1 MLISIVGIIFSNLE
15 LPSADAAKKSFK
27 SKSKKSKSDFKK
39 SKSKKSKSD
48 FKKSKSKASKS
59 DFKKSKSKASKSDFK
74 KSKSKASKSDFKKY
88 DKKIKKEKKFKPSSI
103 SQGSTLPSFKPI
115 NIKDLDKDKLKDL
128 DKDKLKDL
136 DKDKLKD
143 LDKDKLD
150 KLPGISQLPY
160 FPECGQQGTCIDIGG
175 GIDID
180 DGIDIDGD
188 VDIDWDNG
196 WHDIDWDDIDVDID
210 DDIDVDI
217 DDDDIDIT
225 VRDDD
230 DDEDD
235 DEDITYIY
243 NYGYPESSYSEP
255 YAYEDGIFPIQEEIS
270 PQQSYVESEVQRIVN
285 EGSFKLHLVES
296 GKPFTPSNNSG
307 YVLLGANQGTNNE
320 LEISNGLNGQL
331 IILTGADDLR
341 PIKVSSIGNIKLDL
355 NEAILGKNDALI
367 LAYLDQS
374 TSWIQIASKFV

>member
-1 MLISIVGIIFSNLE
+1 LLISIVGIIFSNLE
-15 LPSADAAKKSFK
+15 LPSVDAAKKSFK
-27 SKSKKSKSDFKK
+27 SKSKA
-39 SKSKKSKSD
+39 SKSD

-115 NIKDLDKDKLKDL
+115 NIKDLDKDKFKDL
-128 DKDKLKDL
+128 DKDKF
-136 DKDKLKD
+136 KD

-230 DDEDD
+230 DDDDDDNDD

-243 NYGYPESSYSEP
+243 NYGYPESSYTEP
-255 YAYEDGIFPIQEEIS
+255 YAYEDGIFPVQAETS
-270 PQQSYVESEVQRIVN
+270 PQQSYVESEVQRIIN

-331 IILTGADDLR
+331 IILTGADDSR

>member
-1 MLISIVGIIFSNLE
+1 LLISIVGIIFSNLE

-39 SKSKKSKSD
+39 SKSKK
-48 FKKSKSKASKS
+48 
-59 DFKKSKSKASKSDFK
+59 
-74 KSKSKASKSDFKKY
+74 SKSDFKKY

-225 VRDDD
+225 VRDDHD
-230 DDEDD
+230 DNDDDD

-243 NYGYPESSYSEP
+243 NYGYPESSHSEP
-255 YAYEDGIFPIQEEIS
+255 YAYEDGIFPIQEEINA
-270 PQQSYVESEVQRIVN
+270 QQSYVESEVQRIVN

-320 LEISNGLNGQL
+320 LEISNGLKGQL
-331 IILTGADDLR
+331 IILTGADDSR

>member
-15 LPSADAAKKSFK
+15 LSSADAAKKSFK
-27 SKSKKSKSDFKK
+27 SKSKK
-39 SKSKKSKSD
+39 
-48 FKKSKSKASKS
+48 
-59 DFKKSKSKASKSDFK
+59 SKSDFK

-115 NIKDLDKDKLKDL
+115 NIKDLDKDKLTDL
-128 DKDKLKDL
+128 DKDKLT
-136 DKDKLKD
+136 D

-210 DDIDVDI
+210 DD
-217 DDDDIDIT
+217 DIDIT
-225 VRDDD
+225 VRDDHD
-230 DDEDD
+230 DNDDDD

-255 YAYEDGIFPIQEEIS
+255 YAYEDGIFPIQEEINA
-270 PQQSYVESEVQRIVN
+270 QQSYVESEVQRIVN

-331 IILTGADDLR
+331 IILTGADDSR